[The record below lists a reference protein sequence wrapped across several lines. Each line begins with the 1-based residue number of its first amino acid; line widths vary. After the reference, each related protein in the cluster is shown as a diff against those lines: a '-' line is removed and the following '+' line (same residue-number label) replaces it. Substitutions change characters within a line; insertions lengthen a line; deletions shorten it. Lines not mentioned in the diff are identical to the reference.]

1 MFCIVA
7 FVVLS
12 ILGIFSATNRA
23 LARESLDCVFR
34 RVTFRPCNTGFD
46 EKVKARILGSVI
58 TRSETAARVLNKNF
72 ELLSWIFFF
81 LLLASSVWSVRGLYL
96 FYTTGSCNGLNASGF
111 CVFDPAGNNNQV
123 SASVGCAA
131 KPPTESDVN
140 LKDVD
145 LTGMAKLDQGS
156 KDEIMMIG
164 CYHCDYTRKAYPMI
178 RDMVSH
184 YKVNFV
190 FFNYP
195 TKETNDYFTRL
206 SYCVNQQAPEKF
218 WEFNDIMFS
227 GDKSRLD
234 DATYMNKMLEDLGLS
249 MDTLTFCT
257 GDPLT
262 ESTVQKQMRE
272 IEGSNFYGTPTVF
285 IHSKAFVGP
294 KPYRVYAIALEG
306 LLFWLK

>member
-1 MFCIVA
+1 MFCIIA

-72 ELLSWIFFF
+72 ELLSWVFFI
-81 LLLASSVWSVRGLYL
+81 LLMASSIWSVRGLYL

-123 SASVGCAA
+123 SASVGCPA

-140 LKDVD
+140 LKNVD
-145 LTGMAKLDQGS
+145 LSGMAKLDQGS

-164 CYHCDYTRKAYPMI
+164 CYHCDYTRKAYPQI

-184 YKVNFV
+184 YKINFV

-195 TKETNDYFTRL
+195 TKESNDYFTRL
-206 SYCVNQQAPEKF
+206 SYCVNQQAPDKF
-218 WEFNDIMFS
+218 WEFNDVLFS

-234 DATYMNKMLEDLGLS
+234 DETYMNKALENLGLNV
-249 MDTLTFCT
+249 DTVKFCT

-272 IEGSNFYGTPTVF
+272 IEKSNFYGTPTVF